1 MAERYRPSISKENKE
16 MLDEFLE
23 KYPELPFTDAKD
35 LMLFATKK
43 YMNEVET
50 EEETI
55 KRQKKELQ
63 DLADRLKSSGD

>member
-1 MAERYRPSISKENKE
+1 MGNRYRPSISEGNKE
-16 MLDEFLE
+16 MIDEFLD

-55 KRQKKELQ
+55 KRQKQELQ
-63 DLADRLKSSGD
+63 DLAERLKGSGD